1 MRKKPAAKAAR
12 GKSQGHPPRKRRLK
26 SLDDL
31 RRFLADVLNRL
42 EAGKLDDAAAKTRA
56 YVVNILSAVVKDS
69 DIEARLAAL
78 EAAQQK
84 EKTR

>member
-1 MRKKPAAKAAR
+1 MKRTPATKTAR
-12 GKSQGHPPRKRRLK
+12 GKAQGHPPRKRRLK

-78 EAAQQK
+78 EAQAKGETQ
-84 EKTR
+84 

>member
-1 MRKKPAAKAAR
+1 MRKKPASEAAR
-12 GKSQGHPPRKRRLK
+12 GKAQGHPPRKRRLK

-78 EAAQQK
+78 EAAQAK
-84 EKTR
+84 ENLR

>member
-1 MRKKPAAKAAR
+1 MERTPATESAR

-42 EAGKLDDAAAKTRA
+42 EAGELDDAAAKTRA